1 MKWGLDFVGL
11 IKPIGQFIGN
21 KYILMAIDYV
31 TKWEEAKALKTNT
44 VVVITKNFFEY
55 ILIK

>member
-1 MKWGLDFVGL
+1 MGIWFRWTNQTYKT
-11 IKPIGQFIGN
+11 IYNN

-31 TKWEEAKALKTNT
+31 TKWEEAKAFKTNI
-44 VVVITKNFFEY
+44 VVVTTKFLYEY